1 MRPLGIKA
9 KVALATTVTTI
20 VTIALVT
27 ALQAQRMQ
35 ADFSRV
41 LFAQQ
46 DALITRT
53 AHELDDKVTLLRD
66 IVAESARW
74 QPDEICYD
82 APALRAHYDYRA
94 VLRLFDDI
102 LVVNPAGIVVA
113 DVPAL
118 PGRPGVSVADRAYF
132 QRVLKERTAL
142 VTEPLIGKANKQP
155 IVQMVAPVLS
165 EDGEVACVLIGVLRL
180 YRDNLLGHLRT
191 ARVGR
196 TGYYY
201 IVTGYEPSI
210 YVVHPDPA
218 RLMQPRNPQG
228 YPSTL
233 RAIREGFE
241 GTVLSTDSQGVR
253 ALQSYRRLKTVPW
266 ILIATLPASE
276 AFAPFE
282 DLLSRLALWGTLAS
296 LMAAAVITWITLR
309 LMSPLVRLRDSIRE
323 LRGEPQHFKP
333 VPVTS
338 RDEIGEL
345 TGAFNDLMRE
355 RSAADG
361 RARELMDE
369 VETRAVELERARDR
383 AEAANRAKSD
393 FVANMSH
400 EIRTPMNAVLG
411 MAQLLQNT
419 ALTPQQRK
427 YLHMIRTA
435 GDSLLG
441 ILNDVLDYSKI
452 EAQRM
457 ELSPV
462 EFNLDD
468 SMATLATTMT
478 MSAGDKEL
486 ELAIVV
492 EPDVPRLLR
501 GDALRL
507 QQVLVNLAGNA
518 IKFTAQGE
526 VVVEVRLASGQE
538 GGSGAVLCFEVRD
551 TGMGMNPE
559 QLSHLFQ
566 AFTQADESI
575 TRRFGGT
582 GLGLAISRRLIELM
596 GGEIHVDSEPGQGSR
611 FWFEL
616 PFGVV
621 QRQETPRQPAVGH
634 FAVLVADDNATSRN
648 LIGRLIRAWGWE
660 ADVVDSGSAALA
672 MYAFRMR
679 NGRPYDVV
687 LADWHMSGPDGHAPA
702 VAIRR
707 EADGRPQ
714 PIVVM
719 LNAFARERLEEIS
732 KSAEA
737 DAVLVK
743 PITSSTL
750 FDALHQALAAKAGA
764 DDTAPAADSHAGRL
778 QGVHFLLVEDNALNQ
793 AVARGLLE
801 HAGATLDVAGDG
813 QQAIDMLR
821 ADAQRYDIVLMDMQ
835 MPVLDGFS
843 ATAAIRNELLLGL
856 PVIAMTAG
864 VLASERDRC
873 VAAGITDFIAKPVVV
888 DEMMTVIDRYVPA
901 QRRPPAQEP
910 RSPQEMSPPVPQDV
924 DRQDVPGAQDGEPV
938 FSMDSLGRV
947 MGRDPKG
954 RALMRRMVEGALEG
968 GMAPAD
974 EADHALA
981 VGNLEA
987 AAHIFHALRGA
998 IGVLGAKRLIRATM
1012 DAERAIA
1019 ELPAGRLA
1027 PHFAAVRHELALVL
1041 EAGRAWLD
1049 QDVPVQ

>member
-9 KVALATTVTTI
+9 KVALATTITTI
-20 VTIALVT
+20 VMIALVT
-27 ALQAQRMQ
+27 ILQAQRMQ
-35 ADFSRV
+35 EDFSRV

-53 AHELDDKVTLLRD
+53 ALELDDKMTLLRD
-66 IVAESARW
+66 IVVESARW
-74 QPDEICYD
+74 QPRDICND
-82 APALRAHYDYRA
+82 PPALRAHYDYRA

-102 LVVNPAGIVVA
+102 LVVSPAGTIVA

-118 PGRPGVSVADRAYF
+118 PGRPGVSVTDRAYF
-132 QRVLKERTAL
+132 QRVLKEKTAL
-142 VTEPLIGKANKQP
+142 IAEPVIGKANKQP
-155 IVQMVAPVLS
+155 VVQMVAPVLS
-165 EDGEVACVLIGVLRL
+165 EDGEVACVLVGVLRL
-180 YRDNLLGHLRT
+180 YKDNLLGHLRT

-201 IVTGYEPSI
+201 IVTGYEPSR
-210 YVVHPDPA
+210 YVVHPDA
-218 RLMQPRNPQG
+218 SLLLKPRDPRG
-228 YPSTL
+228 FPSTL
-233 RAIREGFE
+233 EAIRKGFE
-241 GTVLSTDSQGVR
+241 GTVLSTDGHGTQ
-253 ALQSYRRLKTVPW
+253 ALLSYRRLKTVPW
-266 ILIATLPASE
+266 ILVATLPASE
-276 AFAPFE
+276 AFESFE
-282 DLLSRLALWGTLAS
+282 DLLTRLALWGTLAS

-309 LMSPLVRLRDSIRE
+309 LMSPLMRLRDSIRE
-323 LRGEPQHFKP
+323 LGGDQLRFEP

-338 RDEIGEL
+338 KDEIGEL

-355 RSAADG
+355 RSATDA

-369 VETRAVELERARDR
+369 VETRAAELERERDR

-419 ALTPQQRK
+419 VLTPQQRK

-457 ELSPV
+457 ELAPV

-468 SMATLATTMT
+468 SMSTLGTTMT
-478 MSAGDKEL
+478 MNAGDKEL

-492 EPDVPRLLR
+492 EPEVPRLLR

-526 VVVEVRLASGQE
+526 VVVEVRLADAH
-538 GGSGAVLCFEVRD
+538 GAATGTVLRFEVRD

-559 QLSHLFQ
+559 QLSHLVQ
-566 AFTQADESI
+566 AFTQAYESI

-621 QRQETPRQPAVGH
+621 QRQEAPRQPAAGH
-634 FAVLVADDNATSRN
+634 FAVLVADDNTTSRN

-660 ADVVDSGSAALA
+660 ADLVESGSAALA
-672 MYAFRMR
+672 MYSFRQR
-679 NGRPYDVV
+679 SGRPYDVV
-687 LADWHMSGPDGHAPA
+687 LADWHMAGPDGHAPA

-707 EADGRPQ
+707 EAGGQPQ

-719 LNAFARERLEEIS
+719 LNAFARERLEQIS

-750 FDALHQALAAKAGA
+750 FDALHQALVAKAGG
-764 DDTAPAADSHAGRL
+764 DDNSPAADSHAGRL
-778 QGVHFLLVEDNALNQ
+778 HGVHFLLVEDNALNQ

-813 QQAIDMLR
+813 QQALDILQV
-821 ADAQRYDIVLMDMQ
+821 DAQRYDIVLMDMQ

-843 ATAAIRNELLLGL
+843 ATAAIRSELQLTL

-873 VAAGITDFIAKPVVV
+873 VAAGITDFIATPVVV
-888 DEMMTVIDRYVPA
+888 DEMMTVIERHLPA
-901 QRRPPAQEP
+901 RRGLAAPEEPPP
-910 RSPQEMSPPVPQDV
+910 RAAVRPAV
-924 DRQDVPGAQDGEPV
+924 DSGEPV

-954 RALMRRMVEGALEG
+954 RALMRKMVEGALEG

-974 EADHALA
+974 EADRALA
-981 VGNLEA
+981 AGNLEA
-987 AAHIFHALRGA
+987 AAHTFHALRGA
-998 IGVLGAKRLIRATM
+998 IGVLGAKRLIKATM

-1019 ELPAGRLA
+1019 ELPASRLA

-1049 QDVPVQ
+1049 QVAPADQPAR

>member
-9 KVALATTVTTI
+9 KVALATTITTI
-20 VTIALVT
+20 VMIALVT
-27 ALQAQRMQ
+27 ILQAQRMQ
-35 ADFSRV
+35 EDFSRV

-53 AHELDDKVTLLRD
+53 ALELDEKMTLLRD

-74 QPDEICYD
+74 QPREICSD
-82 APALRAHYDYRA
+82 PPALRAHYDYRA

-102 LVVNPAGIVVA
+102 LVVSPAGTIVA

-132 QRVLKERTAL
+132 QRVLKEKTAL
-142 VTEPLIGKANKQP
+142 IAEPVIGKANKQP
-155 IVQMVAPVLS
+155 IVQMVAPVLN
-165 EDGEVACVLIGVLRL
+165 EDGEVACVLVGVLRL
-180 YRDNLLGHLRT
+180 YKDNLLGHLRT

-196 TGYYY
+196 TGFYY

-210 YVVHPDPA
+210 YVVHRDPA
-218 RLMQPRNPQG
+218 LLMQSRNPRG

-241 GTVLSTDSQGVR
+241 GTVLSTNGSGVR
-253 ALQSYRRLKTVPW
+253 ALQSYKRLRTVPW
-266 ILIATLPASE
+266 ILVATLPASE
-276 AFAPFE
+276 AFEPFE
-282 DLLSRLALWGTLAS
+282 DLLARLALWGTLAS
-296 LMAAAVITWITLR
+296 LMAAAVISWITLR
-309 LMSPLVRLRDSIRE
+309 LMSPLVRLRDAI
-323 LRGEPQHFKP
+323 LALHGEPYRFKA

-345 TGAFNDLMRE
+345 TGAFNELMRE
-355 RSAADG
+355 RSVADVH
-361 RARELMDE
+361 AVELMDE
-369 VETRAVELERARDR
+369 LEMRAAELERERDR

-435 GDSLLG
+435 GDSLMG

-468 SMATLATTMT
+468 SMSTLGTTMT
-478 MSAGDKEL
+478 MNAGDKEL

-492 EPDVPRLLR
+492 EPEVPRLLR

-526 VVVEVRLASGQE
+526 VVVEVRLAGA
-538 GGSGAVLCFEVRD
+538 SGAGTVLRFEVRD

-582 GLGLAISRRLIELM
+582 GLGLAISRRLIEMM

-621 QRQETPRQPAVGH
+621 QRQEAPRQPAAGH
-634 FAVLVADDNATSRN
+634 LAVLVADDNTTSRN
-648 LIGRLIRAWGWE
+648 LIGQLIRAWGWE
-660 ADVVDSGSAALA
+660 ADLVDSGSAALA
-672 MYAFRMR
+672 MFSFRLR

-687 LADWHMSGPDGHAPA
+687 LADWHMAGPDGYAPTA
-702 VAIRR
+702 AIRR

-719 LNAFARERLEEIS
+719 LNAFARERLEQIS
-732 KSAEA
+732 RSAEA

-750 FDALHQALAAKAGA
+750 FDALHQALVAKAGG
-764 DDTAPAADSHAGRL
+764 DDSAAAADSHAGRL

-813 QQAIDMLR
+813 QQALGILR
-821 ADAQRYDIVLMDMQ
+821 VDAQRYDIVLMDMQ

-843 ATAAIRNELLLGL
+843 ATAAIRSELQLTL

-888 DEMMTVIDRYVPA
+888 DEMMAVIERHLPA
-901 QRRPPAQEP
+901 RRRPAGPEEPSLPAVERQLLP
-910 RSPQEMSPPVPQDV
+910 ALQDS
-924 DRQDVPGAQDGEPV
+924 EPV

-954 RALMRRMVEGALEG
+954 RALMRKMVEGALEG

-974 EADHALA
+974 EADRALA
-981 VGNLEA
+981 AGNLEA
-987 AAHIFHALRGA
+987 AARAFHALRGA

-1012 DAERAIA
+1012 EAEAAIA
-1019 ELPAGRLA
+1019 ELPASRLA
-1027 PHFAAVRHELALVL
+1027 PHFTAVRHELALVL

-1049 QDVPVQ
+1049 LEAPADRQAR

>member
-9 KVALATTVTTI
+9 KVALATTITSI
-20 VTIALVT
+20 LMIALVT
-27 ALQAQRMQ
+27 VLQAQRMQ
-35 ADFSRV
+35 HDFTRV

-46 DALITRT
+46 DALIART
-53 AHELDDKVTLLRD
+53 ALELDEKMVLLRD

-74 QPDEICYD
+74 QPRDICND
-82 APALRAHYDYRA
+82 PPALRAYYDYRA
-94 VLRLFDDI
+94 VLRLFDDV
-102 LVVNPAGIVVA
+102 LVVSPAGAIVA
-113 DVPAL
+113 DIPAL
-118 PGRPGVSVADRAYF
+118 PGRPGISVADRAYF
-132 QRVLKERTAL
+132 QRVLREKS
-142 VTEPLIGKANKQP
+142 PLIAEPVIGKSVGQP

-165 EDGEVACVLIGVLRL
+165 EEGEVACVLIGVLRL

-191 ARVGR
+191 AKVGR
-196 TGYYY
+196 TGYYF
-201 IVTGYEPSI
+201 IVTGYEPSL

-218 RLMQPRNPQG
+218 RLMKPRNPGG

-233 RAIREGFE
+233 MAIRQRFE
-241 GTVLSTDSQGVR
+241 GTTVSTDGQGRR
-253 ALQSYRRLKTVPW
+253 ALLSYKHLKTVPW
-266 ILIATLPASE
+266 ILIANLPAEE
-276 AFAPFE
+276 AFEPFE

-296 LMAAAVITWITLR
+296 LVTAGVITWITLR
-309 LMSPLVRLRDSIRE
+309 LMSPLVRLRNAIHG
-323 LRGEPQHFKP
+323 LRGEPHHFAAL
-333 VPVTS
+333 PVTS

-345 TGAFNDLMRE
+345 TAAFNELMRE
-355 RSAADG
+355 RSVADAH
-361 RARELMDE
+361 ARELMDE
-369 VETRAVELERARDR
+369 LEKRAAELERARDR

-411 MAQLLQNT
+411 MAQLLQNSD
-419 ALTPQQRK
+419 LSPQQRK

-441 ILNDVLDYSKI
+441 ILNDVLDFSKI

-462 EFNLDD
+462 EFDLDE
-468 SMATLATTMT
+468 SMSTLGTTMA
-478 MSAGDKEL
+478 MNAGEKEL

-492 EPDVPRLLR
+492 DPEVPRLLH

-518 IKFTAQGE
+518 IKFTEQGE
-526 VVVEVRLASGQE
+526 VVVEVGLERMGE
-538 GGSGAVLCFEVRD
+538 EGSGAVLRFEVRD

-582 GLGLAISRRLIELM
+582 GLGLAISRRLVELM
-596 GGEIHVDSEPGQGSR
+596 GGEIRVESEPGKGSR
-611 FWFEL
+611 FWFTL
-616 PFGVV
+616 PFGVL
-621 QRQETPRQPAVGH
+621 PRLEAPRKPAAGH
-634 FAVLVADDNATSRN
+634 LSVLVADDNATSRD

-660 ADVVDSGSAALA
+660 AELVDSGSAALA
-672 MYAFRMR
+672 MYTFRTR
-679 NGRPYDVV
+679 TGNQYDVV
-687 LADWHMSGPDGHAPA
+687 LADWHMSGPDGHSPA
-702 VAIRR
+702 MAIRR
-707 EADGRPQ
+707 VSNGNRQ

-719 LNAFARERLEEIS
+719 INAFARERLEEIS
-732 KSAEA
+732 RSAHA

-750 FDALHQALAAKAGA
+750 FDALHQALVVKAGGSELVA
-764 DDTAPAADSHAGRL
+764 AIDTCAGRL
-778 QGVHFLLVEDNALNQ
+778 QGVHFLLVEDNPLNQ
-793 AVARGLLE
+793 AVARGILE

-813 QQAIDMLR
+813 QQALDVLR

-843 ATAAIRNELLLGL
+843 ATAAIRTDLKLAL

-864 VLASERDRC
+864 VLSSERERC

-888 DEMMTVIDRYVPA
+888 DEMMTVIERHLPA
-901 QRRPPAQEP
+901 RRRLPEPERQALPA
-910 RSPQEMSPPVPQDV
+910 
-924 DRQDVPGAQDGEPV
+924 AQSDEPV
-938 FSMDSLGRV
+938 FSMDSLARV

-954 RALMRRMVEGALEG
+954 RALMRKMVEGALEG

-974 EADHALA
+974 EAERALA
-981 VGNLEA
+981 AGDVHA
-987 AAHIFHALRGA
+987 AARTFHALRGA
-998 IGVLGAKRLIRATM
+998 IGVLGAKRLTKATM
-1012 DAERAIA
+1012 DAEMAIA
-1019 ELPAGRLA
+1019 ELPASQLG

-1041 EAGRAWLD
+1041 EAGRAWLA
-1049 QDVPVQ
+1049 QGQGEP

>member
-9 KVALATTVTTI
+9 KVALATTFTSI
-20 VTIALVT
+20 VMIALVT
-27 ALQAQRMQ
+27 VLQAQRMQ
-35 ADFSRV
+35 QDFSRV

-53 AHELDDKVTLLRD
+53 ALELDEKMILLRD

-74 QPDEICYD
+74 QPVDIC
-82 APALRAHYDYRA
+82 ANPPALRAYYDYRA

-102 LVVNPAGIVVA
+102 IVVSPAGTVVA

-118 PGRPGVSVADRAYF
+118 PGRPGVNLADRAYF
-132 QRVLKERTAL
+132 QRVLKERM
-142 VTEPLIGKANKQP
+142 PLIAEPVISRTGKQP

-165 EDGEVACVLIGVLRL
+165 EDGDVACVLIGVLRL
-180 YRDNLLGHLRT
+180 YKDNLLGHLRT
-191 ARVGR
+191 AKVGR
-196 TGYYY
+196 TGHYF
-201 IVTGYEPSI
+201 IVTGYEPSV
-210 YVVHPDPA
+210 YVVHRDPA
-218 RLMQPRNPQG
+218 LLMQPRVQG
-228 YPSTL
+228 FPSTL

-241 GTVLSTDSQGVR
+241 GTTISTDGRGKR
-253 ALQSYRRLKTVPW
+253 ALLSYKRMKTVPW
-266 ILIATLPASE
+266 ILVASLPAEE
-276 AFAPFE
+276 AFEPFE

-296 LMAAAVITWITLR
+296 LVTAGVITWITLR
-309 LMSPLVRLRDSIRE
+309 LMSPLVRLRDAIGA
-323 LRGEPQHFKP
+323 LRGEAHHFAP
-333 VPVTS
+333 LPVTS

-355 RSAADG
+355 RSAADE

-369 VETRAVELERARDR
+369 LETRAAELERARDR

-419 ALTPQQRK
+419 DLTPQQRK
-427 YLHMIRTA
+427 YLHMVRTA

-441 ILNDVLDYSKI
+441 ILNDVLDFSKI

-462 EFNLDD
+462 EFDLDE
-468 SMATLATTMT
+468 SMSTLATTMT
-478 MSAGDKEL
+478 MNAGDKEL
-486 ELAIVV
+486 ELAIAVDA
-492 EPDVPRLLR
+492 EVPRLLR

-518 IKFTAQGE
+518 IKFTEQGE
-526 VVVEVRLASGQE
+526 VVVEVSLVRFAE
-538 GGSGAVLCFEVRD
+538 GGTGAVLHFEVRD

-582 GLGLAISRRLIELM
+582 GLGLAITRRLIELM
-596 GGEIHVDSEPGQGSR
+596 GGEIHVESEPGKGSR
-611 FWFEL
+611 FWFAL
-616 PFGVV
+616 PFGVL
-621 QRQETPRQPAVGH
+621 PRLEAPRKPAAGH
-634 FAVLVADDNATSRN
+634 LAVLVADDNATSRN

-660 ADVVDSGSAALA
+660 ADLVDSGSAALA
-672 MYAFRMR
+672 MFTFRMR
-679 NGRPYDVV
+679 TGRPYDVV

-702 VAIRR
+702 AAIRR
-707 EADGRPQ
+707 DADGHRQ

-732 KSAEA
+732 KNAEA

-750 FDALHQALAAKAGA
+750 FDALHQALAVKSGGTELVPSA
-764 DDTAPAADSHAGRL
+764 DIHAGRL
-778 QGVHFLLVEDNALNQ
+778 HGVHFLLVEDNPLNQ
-793 AVARGLLE
+793 AVARGILE

-813 QQAIDMLR
+813 RQALDVLG

-843 ATAAIRNELLLGL
+843 ATEAIRTELQLRL

-864 VLASERDRC
+864 VLSSERDRC
-873 VAAGITDFIAKPVVV
+873 MKAGITDFIAKPVVV
-888 DEMMTVIDRYVPA
+888 DEMMAVIERHLPVRRRLAEPEAQALPA
-901 QRRPPAQEP
+901 AQG
-910 RSPQEMSPPVPQDV
+910 D
-924 DRQDVPGAQDGEPV
+924 EPV
-938 FSMDSLGRV
+938 FSMDSLARV

-968 GMAPAD
+968 GMGPAD
-974 EADHALA
+974 EADRALA
-981 VGNLEA
+981 AGDAQA
-987 AAHIFHALRGA
+987 AARTFHALRGA
-998 IGVLGAKRLIRATM
+998 LGVLGAKRLIKATM
-1012 DAERAIA
+1012 DAEMAIA
-1019 ELPAGRLA
+1019 ESPASQLG

-1049 QDVPVQ
+1049 QGQPE

>member
-9 KVALATTVTTI
+9 KVALATTVTCI
-20 VTIALVT
+20 VMIALVT
-27 ALQAQRMQ
+27 VLQARRMQ
-35 ADFSRV
+35 EDFTRV

-46 DALITRT
+46 DALIART
-53 AHELDDKVTLLRD
+53 ALEVDEKMTLLRD

-74 QPDEICYD
+74 QPGDICAD
-82 APALRAHYDYRA
+82 PPALRAHYDYRA

-102 LVVNPAGIVVA
+102 IVVSPAGTIVA
-113 DVPAL
+113 DIPAL
-118 PGRPGVSVADRAYF
+118 PGRPGVSVTDRAYF
-132 QRVLKERTAL
+132 QRVMQEKA
-142 VTEPLIGKANKQP
+142 PLIAEPVIGRANRQP
-155 IVQMVAPVLS
+155 VVQMVAPVLS
-165 EDGEVACVLIGVLRL
+165 EEGEVACVLIGVLRL
-180 YRDNLLGHLRT
+180 YKNNLLGHLRT
-191 ARVGR
+191 AKVGR

-201 IVTGYEPSI
+201 IVTGYEPSV

-218 RLMQPRNPQG
+218 RLLKPRGQEG
-228 YPSTL
+228 YAATVL
-233 RAIREGFE
+233 AIRGGFE
-241 GTVLSTDSQGVR
+241 GTTISTDGRGVR
-253 ALQSYRRLKTVPW
+253 ALLSYKRLKTVPW
-266 ILIATLPASE
+266 ILIANLPAEE
-276 AFAPFE
+276 AFEPFD
-282 DLLSRLALWGTLAS
+282 DLLVRLALWGTLAS
-296 LMAAAVITWITLR
+296 LVTAAVITFITLR
-309 LMSPLVRLRDSIRE
+309 LMSPLMRLRDAIGT
-323 LRGEPQHFKP
+323 LRGTPGHFAP
-333 VPVTS
+333 LPVTS

-355 RSAADG
+355 REAADAH
-361 RARELMDE
+361 ARDLMAEL
-369 VETRAVELERARDR
+369 ETRAAELERARDR

-419 ALTPQQRK
+419 DLAPQQRK

-441 ILNDVLDYSKI
+441 ILNDVLDFSKI

-462 EFNLDD
+462 EFDLDE
-468 SMATLATTMT
+468 SMSTLATTMT
-478 MSAGDKEL
+478 MNAGEKEL

-492 EPDVPRLLR
+492 DPEVPRLLR

-518 IKFTAQGE
+518 IKFTAHGE
-526 VVVEVRLASGQE
+526 VVVEVSLVE
-538 GGSGAVLCFEVRD
+538 HGGGEADAVLGFEVRD

-582 GLGLAISRRLIELM
+582 GLGLAITRRLIELM
-596 GGEIHVDSEPGQGSR
+596 GGEIHVESEPGKGSR
-611 FWFEL
+611 FWFTL
-616 PFGVV
+616 PFGVL
-621 QRQETPRQPAVGH
+621 PRLEAPRKPAAGH
-634 FAVLVADDNATSRN
+634 LAVLVADDNATSRN
-648 LIGRLIRAWGWE
+648 LIGRLIRTWGWE
-660 ADVVDSGSAALA
+660 ADLVDSGSAALA
-672 MYAFRMR
+672 MFTFRMR
-679 NGRPYDVV
+679 TGRPYDVV
-687 LADWHMSGPDGHAPA
+687 LADWHMSGPDGNAPA
-702 VAIRR
+702 AAIRR
-707 EADGRPQ
+707 EADGHRQ

-719 LNAFARERLEEIS
+719 LNAFARERLEQIS
-732 KSAEA
+732 RSAEA

-750 FDALHQALAAKAGA
+750 FDALHQALAAKGGGGELV
-764 DDTAPAADSHAGRL
+764 PANAQGHANRL
-778 QGVHFLLVEDNALNQ
+778 QGVHFLLVEDNPLNQ
-793 AVARGLLE
+793 AVARGILE

-813 QQAIDMLR
+813 QQALDVLR
-821 ADAQRYDIVLMDMQ
+821 IDAQRYDIVLMDMQ

-843 ATAAIRNELLLGL
+843 ATAAIRSELALRL

-864 VLASERDRC
+864 VLASERERC
-873 VAAGITDFIAKPVVV
+873 MAAGITDFIAKPVVV
-888 DEMMTVIDRYVPA
+888 DEMMMVIERHLPA
-901 QRRPPAQEP
+901 RRRPAETPPPAAKAAGPLVEP
-910 RSPQEMSPPVPQDV
+910 AA
-924 DRQDVPGAQDGEPV
+924 AQGGEPV

-954 RALMRRMVEGALEG
+954 RALMRRMVESALEG

-974 EADHALA
+974 EADRALA
-981 VGNLEA
+981 AGDVQA
-987 AAHIFHALRGA
+987 AANTFHALRGA

-1012 DAERAIA
+1012 DAELAIA
-1019 ELPAGRLA
+1019 ELPASELA

-1041 EAGRAWLD
+1041 AAGRAWLD
-1049 QDVPVQ
+1049 QAEMAES